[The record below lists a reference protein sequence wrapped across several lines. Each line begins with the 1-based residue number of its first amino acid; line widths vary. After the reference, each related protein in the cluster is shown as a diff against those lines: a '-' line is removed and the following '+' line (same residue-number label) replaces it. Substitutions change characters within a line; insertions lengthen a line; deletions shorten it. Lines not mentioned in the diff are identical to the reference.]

1 MESNCQRGAP
11 SFCIAQ
17 LFNAVFSTVEVYL
30 LKTLIRRIYILGIL
44 FILAFGVIFVA
55 NNYQSSDRIMRYEV
69 EDNVTLRLELVM
81 KAFSSE
87 FGRVEQTINMVD
99 AVLQQIQDF
108 NEITEVLTIFLQQN
122 PSYLSICFHT
132 KEGEMFCAGDWQS
145 LEDVNSQ
152 GEVWYVAAADA
163 EGLVVINHQTALVDG
178 GPVVT
183 LAKPS
188 LGSAGEVL
196 GVVGINLLCDEIFL
210 FLDSDKAL
218 KNPYSSFF
226 DKDGN
231 LVVHPATRYGYGR
244 DFSLSEVLGVDFKN
258 QPSGISYVTL
268 HGVENVYKWDR
279 IPGTDLTVG
288 IFASVS
294 DFFDRGA
301 LIKETVNATLLT
313 GMVLLL
319 LLMFF
324 QKKNLIDPIK
334 QFQGDVERISLA
346 DDSSYRLQVADKN
359 LFRSLRETI
368 NMLLDKVQE
377 QRERVSY
384 QQEELQAAY
393 EQVVAHEQQFQG
405 QFTEIKQQETQIRFL
420 ADHDPLTGLSNRR
433 KFTEDLERLITN
445 DNTGAVLILD
455 IDDFK
460 NINDVQGHI
469 YGDRVLQLV
478 AQFLQKELDS
488 CAKAYRFGGDEFLI
502 IADGLDNPHELEQHI
517 LEAGKDFRKS
527 SSIHQ
532 KSSNITVSIGIV
544 RFPYDGETVEE
555 LLSKADIAL
564 HYAKETGKARHVFF
578 EDTMGLSFS
587 ERVQME
593 KILQETIDS
602 ENFTLLYQPIVN
614 ARTGKVAYFEALIR
628 IKGLPISPGVFI
640 SIAERSTLIFPIG
653 RWVIKAVI
661 AQLVEWKKFGKDM
674 IPISINFSARQFYD
688 EGLVNFLVEE
698 LEKNDVD
705 SSLIEIEITETVFID
720 NIDKARAIMQ
730 KIRDLGIKIALDD
743 FGTGYSSINFITS
756 IPVDRIKLDRSM
768 IEKLIQNM
776 QVLEGLI
783 FIAHG
788 LKMDVVAEGVER
800 IEEVHLLNQVHC
812 DYLQGYLFSVPVP
825 PEQAELLFERDFSK
839 ILGLD
844 EA

>member
-1 MESNCQRGAP
+1 M
-11 SFCIAQ
+11 
-17 LFNAVFSTVEVYL
+17 

-81 KAFSSE
+81 KAISSE

-152 GEVWYVAAADA
+152 GEVWYVAAADT

-218 KNPYSSFF
+218 KIPYSSFF

-313 GMVLLL
+313 E
-319 LLMFF
+319 
-324 QKKNLIDPIK
+324 LIAMSP
-334 QFQGDVERISLA
+334 RA
-346 DDSSYRLQVADKN
+346 DQ
-359 LFRSLRETI
+359 
-368 NMLLDKVQE
+368 
-377 QRERVSY
+377 
-384 QQEELQAAY
+384 
-393 EQVVAHEQQFQG
+393 
-405 QFTEIKQQETQIRFL
+405 
-420 ADHDPLTGLSNRR
+420 
-433 KFTEDLERLITN
+433 
-445 DNTGAVLILD
+445 
-455 IDDFK
+455 
-460 NINDVQGHI
+460 
-469 YGDRVLQLV
+469 
-478 AQFLQKELDS
+478 
-488 CAKAYRFGGDEFLI
+488 
-502 IADGLDNPHELEQHI
+502 
-517 LEAGKDFRKS
+517 
-527 SSIHQ
+527 
-532 KSSNITVSIGIV
+532 
-544 RFPYDGETVEE
+544 
-555 LLSKADIAL
+555 
-564 HYAKETGKARHVFF
+564 
-578 EDTMGLSFS
+578 
-587 ERVQME
+587 
-593 KILQETIDS
+593 
-602 ENFTLLYQPIVN
+602 
-614 ARTGKVAYFEALIR
+614 
-628 IKGLPISPGVFI
+628 
-640 SIAERSTLIFPIG
+640 
-653 RWVIKAVI
+653 
-661 AQLVEWKKFGKDM
+661 
-674 IPISINFSARQFYD
+674 
-688 EGLVNFLVEE
+688 
-698 LEKNDVD
+698 
-705 SSLIEIEITETVFID
+705 
-720 NIDKARAIMQ
+720 
-730 KIRDLGIKIALDD
+730 
-743 FGTGYSSINFITS
+743 
-756 IPVDRIKLDRSM
+756 
-768 IEKLIQNM
+768 
-776 QVLEGLI
+776 
-783 FIAHG
+783 
-788 LKMDVVAEGVER
+788 
-800 IEEVHLLNQVHC
+800 
-812 DYLQGYLFSVPVP
+812 
-825 PEQAELLFERDFSK
+825 
-839 ILGLD
+839 
-844 EA
+844 